1 MFTIFLLILTLL
13 TGRDLEKDKKFC
25 HDCGNKES
33 QSIPSI
39 NGGMP
44 NEIQR
49 ECCKTKGRCS
59 PWQKSCPGT
68 AAALIAK
75 KKTEQRSCELASF
88 KETSA
93 SPSATNCSRLG
104 EHSQAI
110 SAGLVHGTWHPETD
124 CMRCKV

>member
-75 KKTEQRSCELASF
+75 KKRNREVVNWQVLKRLQQVPVLQTAAGWENTHKQYLLAWSM
-88 KETSA
+88 EPGILRQTA
-93 SPSATNCSRLG
+93 
-104 EHSQAI
+104 
-110 SAGLVHGTWHPETD
+110 
-124 CMRCKV
+124 